1 VLPPLAAPTVA
12 PAAGGLARAAPV
24 GAALLGAAALGLAI
38 GNGIYEEVLD
48 RPFGPSL
55 GDLLF
60 PVAQPVPVP
69 ITFPEIS
76 PLLGMSIYYVDGFG
90 SNTGAAGTPVLDY
103 EIVGSNPHVP
113 GPGIRM
119 TFCNGSV
126 DTGSYQAGTIRVVSY
141 GACSGLYE
149 PSPQPELEPV
159 YQPRALPTLE
169 PLPGT
174 RPYLP
179 GPLRLPEVDPLRMPT
194 RIPTP
199 TRTQPFIP
207 RITPERLPESQPLPG
222 PLISPSFLPVQRPE
236 LFPALVIDP
245 QLELNRERQRTR
257 RPPTPQIECCPSLEL
272 KLDKL
277 IDRDEC
283 EPCDL
288 SEVENLLREV
298 LDKISDCDN
307 ENIEDLLQRVLDKL
321 AVAGSG
327 GVDLTPCD
335 SEEETIAAYQGEGIQ
350 GIFEAIT
357 AITESLNLIHAD
369 TRCPPE
375 NCVVA
380 VPDWWQMRPGAN
392 RPQLSVI
399 FRKGDGR
406 NYHAINI
413 PHPRVSPPPTA
424 SPLSAYTAGN
434 FQATIVLIDNSKF
447 IVNAVTAAEANRVAL
462 EAADAIQPVM
472 LGSEIK
478 ISITERRGYPVSVD
492 VMEPRYMQYFPEGQQ
507 SRMPEWRVSF
517 SP

>member
-1 VLPPLAAPTVA
+1 LTGV
-12 PAAGGLARAAPV
+12 
-24 GAALLGAAALGLAI
+24 
-38 GNGIYEEVLD
+38 EE
-48 RPFGPSL
+48 
-55 GDLLF
+55 
-60 PVAQPVPVP
+60 
-69 ITFPEIS
+69 
-76 PLLGMSIYYVDGFG
+76 
-90 SNTGAAGTPVLDY
+90 
-103 EIVGSNPHVP
+103 
-113 GPGIRM
+113 
-119 TFCNGSV
+119 
-126 DTGSYQAGTIRVVSY
+126 
-141 GACSGLYE
+141 
-149 PSPQPELEPV
+149 
-159 YQPRALPTLE
+159 
-169 PLPGT
+169 
-174 RPYLP
+174 
-179 GPLRLPEVDPLRMPT
+179 
-194 RIPTP
+194 
-199 TRTQPFIP
+199 
-207 RITPERLPESQPLPG
+207 
-222 PLISPSFLPVQRPE
+222 
-236 LFPALVIDP
+236 
-245 QLELNRERQRTR
+245 
-257 RPPTPQIECCPSLEL
+257 
-272 KLDKL
+272 
-277 IDRDEC
+277 
-283 EPCDL
+283 
-288 SEVENLLREV
+288 
-298 LDKISDCDN
+298 
-307 ENIEDLLQRVLDKL
+307 LLQQVLEKL
-321 AVAGSG
+321 AGEG
-327 GVDLTPCD
+327 GGAVDLTPCIA
-335 SEEETIAAYQGEGIQ
+335 EESVIVEYQGTGLS
-350 GIFEAIT
+350 GVYSAIT